1 MPQNDENAV
10 KTTARSLDIIEM
22 LRELNGARLTEIADA
37 VGLPNS
43 TVHNHLSTL
52 LERGYVVKQGHQY
65 HVGLRFL
72 DFGEYARRTREAYLP
87 AQDELDQLAAETGQ
101 TAFLLTEENGVGVVL
116 YVSRADGA
124 VPVDLRPGNR
134 LPLHSSGVGQAYMA
148 YLSDEKIDEIVDRF
162 GLPERTESTISE
174 PAELHDTL
182 AEVRERGIA
191 VEVGGRLPGVTSIGT
206 AIKDESGTIVAA
218 IGIAGAGG
226 SFDDVDGAIDHVK
239 HTANV
244 IDLRIAHS

>member
-1 MPQNDENAV
+1 MGRFRSTSARKPTAV
-10 KTTARSLDIIEM
+10 
-22 LRELNGARLTEIADA
+22 
-37 VGLPNS
+37 
-43 TVHNHLSTL
+43 
-52 LERGYVVKQGHQY
+52 
-65 HVGLRFL
+65 
-72 DFGEYARRTREAYLP
+72 
-87 AQDELDQLAAETGQ
+87 AQ
-101 TAFLLTEENGVGVVL
+101 F
-116 YVSRADGA
+116 R
-124 VPVDLRPGNR
+124 
-134 LPLHSSGVGQAYMA
+134 VGQAYMA